1 MPNYTYKARDKSGLI
16 VSGTRE
22 APNERIVADHLSD
35 LGYYVI
41 SVSEAKEAPETR
53 LFTRRKKVSTQDIV
67 TFTRQLATMSRAGM
81 TFTVSLDTLSQQ
93 TENSTLK
100 EIVGVLKKDV
110 EGGLAFSD
118 ALARHPKA
126 FSELYVNM
134 VRAGEAGGVLE
145 EILER
150 LIFIAE
156 REGETKA
163 RLRAALIYP
172 AVVVSVAVL
181 VIGFLAVVVF
191 PRFMTVFSASGVTLP
206 LPTRILLAV
215 SSFVQSYWWVI
226 LGGILIIIFSF
237 RRYSRTEGGGFLI
250 DRIKLK
256 IPIFG
261 LLVKKL
267 IVARFAR
274 ILSTLHGSGVP
285 ILSALEIVE
294 RTIGN
299 IVIARVV
306 ENVRVSVREGE
317 SIAEP
322 LRISKTFPPMVV
334 HMITIGEESGALDKM
349 LTEVADTY
357 DREVDY
363 ALRNVTAALEP
374 ILIVV
379 MGIIV
384 AFIALS
390 LFLPYFDMIKV
401 IH

>member
-1 MPNYTYKARDKSGLI
+1 MPAYAYKARDKSGL
-16 VSGTRE
+16 VVTGTKE
-22 APNERIVADHLSD
+22 APNERVVADHLSD

-41 SVSEAKEAPETR
+41 SVSLEKEAPETG
-53 LFTRRKKVSTQDIV
+53 LFTRRKKVTTQNIV
-67 TFTRQLATMSRAGM
+67 TFTRQLATMIRAGM

-93 TENSTLK
+93 TENPTLK
-100 EIVGVLKKDV
+100 EIVGKLKKDV

-118 ALARHPKA
+118 TLAKHPKV

-134 VRAGEAGGVLE
+134 IRAGEAGGVLE

-156 REGETKA
+156 REGETRS
-163 RLRAALIYP
+163 RLRAALTYP

-181 VIGFLAVVVF
+181 VIGFLAMFVF
-191 PRFMTVFSASGVTLP
+191 PRFMTVFARAEITLP
-206 LPTRILLAV
+206 LPTRILLAT
-215 SSFVQSYWWVI
+215 SNFVQSYWWAM
-226 LGGILIIIFSF
+226 LGGALIIVFSY
-237 RRYSRTEGGGFLI
+237 RGYSRTEGGGFLI
-250 DRIKLK
+250 DKIKLK

-285 ILSALEIVE
+285 ILNALEIVE

-299 IVIARVV
+299 VVISRVV
-306 ENVRVSVREGE
+306 ANVRTSVREGE

-322 LRISKTFPPMVV
+322 LRISKAFPPMVV

-401 IH
+401 TR

>member
-1 MPNYTYKARDKSGLI
+1 MPSYTYKARDKSGLV
-16 VSGTRE
+16 VSGTKE
-22 APNERIVADHLSD
+22 APNERVVADRLSD
-35 LGYYVI
+35 LGYYII
-41 SVSEAKEAPETR
+41 SVSLEKEAPEAR
-53 LFTRRKKVSTQDIV
+53 LFTRRKKVTTQNIV
-67 TFTRQLATMSRAGM
+67 TFTRQLATMIRAGM

-93 TENSTLK
+93 TENPTLK
-100 EIVGVLKKDV
+100 EIVGKLKKDV
-110 EGGLAFSD
+110 EGGLSFSD
-118 ALARHPKA
+118 ALAKHPKV

-134 VRAGEAGGVLE
+134 IRAGEAGGVLE

-156 REGETKA
+156 REGETKS
-163 RLRAALIYP
+163 RLQAALTYP
-172 AVVVSVAVL
+172 VAVVSVAIL
-181 VIGFLAVVVF
+181 VVGFLAVAVF
-191 PRFMTVFSASGVTLP
+191 PRFMNIFATSGVLLP
-206 LPTRILLAV
+206 LPTRILLAG
-215 SSFVQSYWWVI
+215 SSFVQSYWWII
-226 LGGILIIIFSF
+226 LGGILIIIFSY
-237 RRYSRTEGGGFLI
+237 RGYSRTEAGGLII

-261 LLVKKL
+261 LLIKK
-267 IVARFAR
+267 IVVARFAR
-274 ILSTLHGSGVP
+274 ILSTLHSSGVP
-285 ILSALEIVE
+285 ILNALEIVE

-299 IVIARVV
+299 VVVSRVV
-306 ENVRVSVREGE
+306 ENVRTSVREGE

-322 LRISKTFPPMVV
+322 LRISKVFPPMVV

-374 ILIVV
+374 ILITL
-379 MGIIV
+379 MGAVV

-401 IH
+401 H

>member
-1 MPNYTYKARDKSGLI
+1 MPSYTYKARDKSGL
-16 VSGTRE
+16 VVTGTRE
-22 APNERIVADHLSD
+22 APNERVVADHLSD

-41 SVSEAKEAPETR
+41 SVSLEKGAPEAR
-53 LFTRRKKVSTQDIV
+53 LFTRRRKVSTQNIV
-67 TFTRQLATMSRAGM
+67 TFTRQLATMIRSGM
-81 TFTVSLDTLSQQ
+81 TFTVALDTLSQQ
-93 TENSTLK
+93 TENPTLK
-100 EIVGVLKKDV
+100 ETVGVLRKDV

-118 ALARHPKA
+118 ALAKHPKV

-134 VRAGEAGGVLE
+134 IRAGEAGGVLE

-156 REGETKA
+156 REGETRS
-163 RLRAALIYP
+163 RLRAALTYP
-172 AVVVSVAVL
+172 TVVVSVAVL
-181 VIGFLAVVVF
+181 VIGFLAVFVF
-191 PRFMTVFSASGVTLP
+191 PRFMTVFAASGITLP

-215 SSFVQSYWWVI
+215 SSLVQSYWWVI
-226 LGGILIIIFSF
+226 LGGILIIIFSY
-237 RRYSRTEGGGFLI
+237 RGYSKTEGGGFII
-250 DRIKLK
+250 DRAKLK

-261 LLVKKL
+261 LLIKKL

-285 ILSALEIVE
+285 ILSALEIVG

-299 IVIARVV
+299 VVISRVI
-306 ENVRVSVREGE
+306 ENVRTSVREGE

-322 LRISKTFPPMVV
+322 LRISKAFPPMVV

-374 ILIVV
+374 ILIVI

-390 LFLPYFDMIKV
+390 LFLPYFDMIKLTR
-401 IH
+401 

>member
-1 MPNYTYKARDKSGLI
+1 MPNYTYKARDKFGL
-16 VSGTRE
+16 VVTGTRE
-22 APNERIVADHLSD
+22 APNERVVADRLSD

-41 SVSEAKEAPETR
+41 SVEEKPEAR
-53 LFTRRKKVSTQDIV
+53 IFTRRKKVATQDIV
-67 TFTRQLATMSRAGM
+67 TFTRQLATMIRSGM
-81 TFTVSLDTLSQQ
+81 TFTVTLDALSQQ
-93 TENSTLK
+93 TENPTLK
-100 EIVGVLKKDV
+100 ETVGKLKKDV
-110 EGGLAFSD
+110 EGGLSFSD
-118 ALARHPKA
+118 ALAKHPRV

-163 RLRAALIYP
+163 RLRAALTYP
-172 AVVVSVAVL
+172 TVVVSVAVL
-181 VIGFLAVVVF
+181 VVGFLAVVVF
-191 PRFMTVFSASGVTLP
+191 PRFMSVFTASGITLP

-215 SSFVQSYWWVI
+215 SSFVQSYWWAM
-226 LGGILIIIFSF
+226 LGGVVIIIFSF
-237 RRYSRTEGGGFLI
+237 RRYSRTEGGGFFI
-250 DRIKLK
+250 DRAKLK

-261 LLVKKL
+261 LLIKKL

-285 ILSALEIVE
+285 ILNALEIVE

-299 IVIARVV
+299 TVIARVV
-306 ENVRVSVREGE
+306 ENVRTSVREGE

-322 LRISKTFPPMVV
+322 LRIAKTFPPMVV
-334 HMITIGEESGALDKM
+334 HMVTIGEATGALDKM

-374 ILIVV
+374 ILIVI

-390 LFLPYFDMIKV
+390 LFLPYFEMIKV
-401 IH
+401 TR

>member
-1 MPNYTYKARDKSGLI
+1 MPNYTYKARDKSGL
-16 VSGTRE
+16 VVTGTRE
-22 APNERIVADHLSD
+22 APNERVVADRLSD

-41 SVSEAKEAPETR
+41 SVSEEKEKPEAR
-53 LFTRRKKVSTQDIV
+53 LFTRRKKVTTQNIV
-67 TFTRQLATMSRAGM
+67 TFTRQMATMIRSGM
-81 TFTVSLDTLSQQ
+81 TFTVTLDTLSQQ
-93 TENSTLK
+93 TENPTLR
-100 EIVGVLKKDV
+100 EVVGELKKDI

-118 ALARHPKA
+118 ALAKHPRV

-156 REGETKA
+156 REGETRA
-163 RLRAALIYP
+163 RLRAALTYP
-172 AVVVSVAVL
+172 TIVVSVAVL

-191 PRFMTVFSASGVTLP
+191 PRFMTVFAAKEVTLP

-215 SSFVQSYWWVI
+215 SNLVQSYWWVI
-226 LGGILIIIFSF
+226 LGGVLIIVFSF
-237 RRYSRTEGGGFLI
+237 RGYSKTEGGGFLI
-250 DRIKLK
+250 DRAKLK

-261 LLVKKL
+261 LLIKKL

-274 ILSTLHGSGVP
+274 ILSTLHASGVP

-299 IVIARVV
+299 VVIARAV
-306 ENVRVSVREGE
+306 ENVRISVREGE

-322 LRISKTFPPMVV
+322 LRISKVFPPMVV

-363 ALRNVTAALEP
+363 ALKNVTAALEP

-390 LFLPYFDMIKV
+390 LFLPYFEMIKV
-401 IH
+401 AR

>member
-1 MPNYTYKARDKSGLI
+1 MPSYTYKARDKSGLV

-22 APNERIVADHLSD
+22 APNERVVADRLSD

-41 SVSEAKEAPETR
+41 SISLEKEAPEAR
-53 LFTRRKKVSTQDIV
+53 LFTRRKKVTTQNIV
-67 TFTRQLATMSRAGM
+67 TFTRQLATMIRAGM

-93 TENSTLK
+93 TENPTLK
-100 EIVGVLKKDV
+100 EIVGKIKKDV

-118 ALARHPKA
+118 ALAKHPKV

-134 VRAGEAGGVLE
+134 IRAGEAGGVLE

-156 REGETKA
+156 REGETRS
-163 RLRAALIYP
+163 RLQAALTYP
-172 AVVVSVAVL
+172 TVVVSVAIL
-181 VIGFLAVVVF
+181 VVGFLAVVVF
-191 PRFMTVFSASGVTLP
+191 PRFMTIFARAEVTLP

-215 SSFVQSYWWVI
+215 SSFVQAYWWAI
-226 LGGILIIIFSF
+226 LGGVLIIIFSY
-237 RRYSRTEGGGFLI
+237 RGYSRTEGGGFII
-250 DRIKLK
+250 DRIKLN

-261 LLVKKL
+261 LLIKKL

-285 ILSALEIVE
+285 ILNALEIVE

-299 IVIARVV
+299 VVISRVV
-306 ENVRVSVREGE
+306 GNVRTSVREGE

-322 LRISKTFPPMVV
+322 LRISKVFPPMVV

-363 ALRNVTAALEP
+363 ALKNVTAALEP
-374 ILIVV
+374 VLIVV

-390 LFLPYFDMIKV
+390 LFLPYFEMIKV
-401 IH
+401 TR

>member
-1 MPNYTYKARDKSGLI
+1 MPNYTYKARDKSGL
-16 VSGTRE
+16 VVTGTRE
-22 APNERIVADHLSD
+22 APNERVVADRLSD

-41 SVSEAKEAPETR
+41 SVSEEKEKPEAR
-53 LFTRRKKVSTQDIV
+53 LFTRRKKVTTQNIV
-67 TFTRQLATMSRAGM
+67 TFTRQMATMIRSGM
-81 TFTVSLDTLSQQ
+81 TFTVTLDTLSQQ
-93 TENSTLK
+93 TENPTLR
-100 EIVGVLKKDV
+100 EVVGELKKDI

-118 ALARHPKA
+118 ALAKHPRV

-156 REGETKA
+156 REGETRA
-163 RLRAALIYP
+163 RLRAALTYP
-172 AVVVSVAVL
+172 TIVVSVAVL

-191 PRFMTVFSASGVTLP
+191 PRFMTVFAAKEVTLP

-215 SSFVQSYWWVI
+215 SNLVQSYWWVI
-226 LGGILIIIFSF
+226 LGGVLIIVFSF
-237 RRYSRTEGGGFLI
+237 RGYSKTEGGGFLI
-250 DRIKLK
+250 DRAKLK

-261 LLVKKL
+261 LLIKKL

-274 ILSTLHGSGVP
+274 ILSTLHASGVP

-299 IVIARVV
+299 VVIARAV
-306 ENVRVSVREGE
+306 ENVRISVREGE

-322 LRISKTFPPMVV
+322 LRISKVFPPMVV

-363 ALRNVTAALEP
+363 ALKNVTAALEP

-390 LFLPYFDMIKV
+390 LFLPYFDMIKLTR
-401 IH
+401 

>member
-1 MPNYTYKARDKSGLI
+1 MSSYAYKARDKSGL
-16 VSGTRE
+16 VVTGTRE
-22 APNERIVADHLSD
+22 APNERVVADRLSD

-41 SVSEAKEAPETR
+41 SVSLEKEAPEAR
-53 LFTRRKKVSTQDIV
+53 LFIRRKKVSTQNIV
-67 TFTRQLATMSRAGM
+67 TFTRQLATMIRAGM

-93 TENSTLK
+93 TENPTLR
-100 EIVGVLKKDV
+100 GVVVQLKKDV

-118 ALARHPKA
+118 ALARHPRV

-134 VRAGEAGGVLE
+134 IKAGEAGGVLD

-156 REGETKA
+156 REGETRS
-163 RLRAALIYP
+163 RLRAALTYP
-172 AVVVSVAVL
+172 TVVVSVAVL

-191 PRFMTVFSASGVTLP
+191 PRFMGVFSASGVALP

-215 SSFVQSYWWVI
+215 SGFVQSRWWVI
-226 LGGILIIIFSF
+226 LGGILIIVFSF
-237 RRYSRTEGGGFLI
+237 RGYSKTEGGGFII

-261 LLVKKL
+261 LLIKKL
-267 IVARFAR
+267 VVARFAR

-294 RTIGN
+294 KTIGN
-299 IVIARVV
+299 IVISRVV
-306 ENVRVSVREGE
+306 ENVRTSVREGE

-322 LRISKTFPPMVV
+322 LRISKVFPPMVV

-374 ILIVV
+374 ILIVI

-390 LFLPYFDMIKV
+390 LFLPYFDMVKLTR
-401 IH
+401 

>member
-1 MPNYTYKARDKSGLI
+1 MPSYTYKARDKSGLV

-22 APNERIVADHLSD
+22 APNERVVADRLSD
-35 LGYYVI
+35 LGYYII
-41 SVSEAKEAPETR
+41 SVSLEKEAPEAR
-53 LFTRRKKVSTQDIV
+53 LFTRRKKVTTQNIV
-67 TFTRQLATMSRAGM
+67 TFTRQLATMIRAGM

-93 TENSTLK
+93 TENPTLK
-100 EIVGVLKKDV
+100 EIVGKLKKEV

-118 ALARHPKA
+118 ALAKHPKV

-134 VRAGEAGGVLE
+134 IRAGEVGGVLE

-156 REGETKA
+156 REGETKS
-163 RLRAALIYP
+163 RLRAALTYP
-172 AVVVSVAVL
+172 AAVVSVAVL
-181 VIGFLAVVVF
+181 VIGFLAVFVF
-191 PRFMTVFSASGVTLP
+191 PKFMGVFTASGITLP

-215 SSFVQSYWWVI
+215 SSFVQSYWWII
-226 LGGILIIIFSF
+226 LGGILIIIFSC
-237 RRYSRTEGGGFLI
+237 RGYSRIEGGRFII
-250 DRIKLK
+250 DKIKLK

-261 LLVKKL
+261 LLIKK
-267 IVARFAR
+267 IVVARFAR
-274 ILSTLHGSGVP
+274 ILSTLHASGVP
-285 ILSALEIVE
+285 ILNALEIVE
-294 RTIGN
+294 RTVGN
-299 IVIARVV
+299 VV
-306 ENVRVSVREGE
+306 VSRALENVRVSVREGE

-322 LRISKTFPPMVV
+322 LRTSKVFPPMVV
-334 HMITIGEESGALDKM
+334 HMITVGEESGALDKM

-357 DREVDY
+357 DKEVDY

-374 ILIVV
+374 VLIVI

-401 IH
+401 TR

>member
-22 APNERIVADHLSD
+22 APNERVVADRLSD

-41 SVSEAKEAPETR
+41 SVSEEKEKPEAR
-53 LFTRRKKVSTQDIV
+53 LFTRRKKVTTQNIV
-67 TFTRQLATMSRAGM
+67 TFTRQMATMIRSGM
-81 TFTVSLDTLSQQ
+81 TFTVTLDTLSQQ
-93 TENSTLK
+93 TENPTLR
-100 EIVGVLKKDV
+100 EVVGELKKDI

-118 ALARHPKA
+118 ALAKHPRV

-156 REGETKA
+156 REGETRA
-163 RLRAALIYP
+163 RLRAALTYP
-172 AVVVSVAVL
+172 TIVVSVAVL

-191 PRFMTVFSASGVTLP
+191 PMFITVFAAKEVTLP

-215 SSFVQSYWWVI
+215 SNLVQSYWWVI
-226 LGGILIIIFSF
+226 LGGVLIIVFSF
-237 RRYSRTEGGGFLI
+237 RGYSKTEGGGFLI
-250 DRIKLK
+250 DRAKLK

-261 LLVKKL
+261 LLIKKL

-274 ILSTLHGSGVP
+274 ILSTLHASGVP

-299 IVIARVV
+299 VVIARAV
-306 ENVRVSVREGE
+306 ENVRISVREGE

-322 LRISKTFPPMVV
+322 LRISKVFPPMVV

-384 AFIALS
+384 AFIA
-390 LFLPYFDMIKV
+390 
-401 IH
+401 

>member
-1 MPNYTYKARDKSGLI
+1 MPNYTYKARDKSGL
-16 VSGTRE
+16 VVTGTRE
-22 APNERIVADHLSD
+22 APNERVVADHLSD

-41 SVSEAKEAPETR
+41 SISEAKEASEAR
-53 LFTRRKKVSTQDIV
+53 LFTRRKKVTTQDIV
-67 TFTRQLATMSRAGM
+67 TFTRQLATMIRAGM
-81 TFTVSLDTLSQQ
+81 TFTVSLNTLSQQ
-93 TENSTLK
+93 TENPALREIAVQLK
-100 EIVGVLKKDV
+100 RDV
-110 EGGLAFSD
+110 EGGLSFSD
-118 ALARHPKA
+118 ALAKHPKA

-156 REGETKA
+156 REGETRT
-163 RLRAALIYP
+163 RLRAALTYP
-172 AVVVSVAVL
+172 TVVVSVAVL

-191 PRFMTVFSASGVTLP
+191 PRFMGVFAHAEIPLP

-215 SSFVQSYWWVI
+215 SNFVQSYWWVM
-226 LGGILIIIFSF
+226 LGGILIIVFSF
-237 RRYSRTEGGGFLI
+237 RRYSGTEGGGFII
-250 DRIKLK
+250 DKVKLK

-261 LLVKKL
+261 LLIKKL
-267 IVARFAR
+267 VVARFAR
-274 ILSTLHGSGVP
+274 ILSTLHSSGVP
-285 ILSALEIVE
+285 ILNALEIVE

-299 IVIARVV
+299 VVISRVV
-306 ENVRVSVREGE
+306 GNVRTSVREGE

-322 LRISKTFPPMVV
+322 LRISKVFPPMVV

-363 ALRNVTAALEP
+363 ALKNVTAALEP
-374 ILIVV
+374 VLIVA

-390 LFLPYFDMIKV
+390 LFLPYFEMIKV
-401 IH
+401 VR

>member
-1 MPNYTYKARDKSGLI
+1 MPTYTYKARDKSGLI
-16 VSGTRE
+16 VTGTRE
-22 APNERIVADHLSD
+22 APNESVVADRLSE

-41 SVSEAKEAPETR
+41 SVSEEKEKPETR
-53 LFTRRKKVSTQDIV
+53 LFTRRRKVGTQDIV
-67 TFTRQLATMSRAGM
+67 TFTRQLATMIRAGM
-81 TFTVSLDTLSQQ
+81 TFTVSLGTLAQQ
-93 TENSTLK
+93 TESPTLR
-100 EIVGVLKKDV
+100 EVVVQLKKDV

-118 ALARHPKA
+118 SLAKYPKV

-163 RLRAALIYP
+163 RLRAALTYP
-172 AVVVSVAVL
+172 TVVVSVAVL
-181 VIGFLAVVVF
+181 VIGFLAVFVF
-191 PRFMTVFSASGVTLP
+191 PRFMTVFTARAVTLP

-226 LGGILIIIFSF
+226 LGGALIIVFSF
-237 RRYSRTEGGGFLI
+237 RGYSGTERGGFII

-261 LLVKKL
+261 LLIKKL
-267 IVARFAR
+267 LVARFAR
-274 ILSTLHGSGVP
+274 ILSTLHSSGVP
-285 ILSALEIVE
+285 ILNALEIVE
-294 RTIGN
+294 QTIGN
-299 IVIARVV
+299 IVISRAV
-306 ENVRVSVREGE
+306 ENVRISVREGE

-322 LRISKTFPPMVV
+322 LRISKVFPPMVV

-363 ALRNVTAALEP
+363 SLRNVTAALEP
-374 ILIVV
+374 VLIVI

-401 IH
+401 AR

>member
-1 MPNYTYKARDKSGLI
+1 MPTYTYKVRDKSGL
-16 VSGTRE
+16 VVTGTRE
-22 APNERIVADHLSD
+22 APNESVVADRLSD

-41 SVSEAKEAPETR
+41 SISLEKEASETR
-53 LFTRRKKVSTQDIV
+53 LFTRRKKVGTQDIV
-67 TFTRQLATMSRAGM
+67 TFTRQLATMIRAGM

-93 TENSTLK
+93 TENPTLK
-100 EIVGVLKKDV
+100 EIIVQLKKDV
-110 EGGLAFSD
+110 EGGLSFSD
-118 ALARHPKA
+118 ALAKHPKA

-134 VRAGEAGGVLE
+134 IRAGEAGGVLE

-156 REGETKA
+156 REGETRA
-163 RLRAALIYP
+163 RLRAALTYP
-172 AVVVSVAVL
+172 TIVVSVAVL
-181 VIGFLAVVVF
+181 VIGFLAVFVF
-191 PRFMTVFSASGVTLP
+191 PRFMTVFAAREVILP

-215 SSFVQSYWWVI
+215 SNFVQSYWWVI
-226 LGGILIIIFSF
+226 LGGALIIIFSF
-237 RRYSRTEGGGFLI
+237 RGYYRTEGGGFII

-261 LLVKKL
+261 LLIKKL
-267 IVARFAR
+267 VVARFAR
-274 ILSTLHGSGVP
+274 ILSTLHSSGVP

-299 IVIARVV
+299 VVISRVI
-306 ENVRVSVREGE
+306 ENVRTSVREGE

-322 LRISKTFPPMVV
+322 LRISKVFPPMVV

-363 ALRNVTAALEP
+363 ALKNVTAALEP

-390 LFLPYFDMIKV
+390 LFLPYFDMIKLTR
-401 IH
+401 

>member
-1 MPNYTYKARDKSGLI
+1 MPSYTYKARDKSGLV

-22 APNERIVADHLSD
+22 APNERVVADRLSD

-41 SVSEAKEAPETR
+41 SVSLEKEAPEAR
-53 LFTRRKKVSTQDIV
+53 LFTRRKKVTTQNIV
-67 TFTRQLATMSRAGM
+67 TFTRQLATMIRAGM

-93 TENSTLK
+93 TENPTLK
-100 EIVGVLKKDV
+100 EIVGKLKKDV

-118 ALARHPKA
+118 ALVKHPKV

-134 VRAGEAGGVLE
+134 IRAGEAGGVLE

-156 REGETKA
+156 REGETKS
-163 RLRAALIYP
+163 RLQAALTYP
-172 AVVVSVAVL
+172 AVVVSVAIL
-181 VIGFLAVVVF
+181 VVGFLAVAVF
-191 PRFMTVFSASGVTLP
+191 PRFMNIFATAGVTLP
-206 LPTRILLAV
+206 LPTSILLAV
-215 SSFVQSYWWVI
+215 SSFVQSYWWLI
-226 LGGILIIIFSF
+226 LGGILIIIFSY
-237 RRYSRTEGGGFLI
+237 RGYSRTEGGGFII

-261 LLVKKL
+261 LLIKK
-267 IVARFAR
+267 IVVARFAR
-274 ILSTLHGSGVP
+274 ILSTLHSSGVP
-285 ILSALEIVE
+285 ILNALEIVE

-299 IVIARVV
+299 VVISRVV

-322 LRISKTFPPMVV
+322 LRISKVFPPMVV

-363 ALRNVTAALEP
+363 ALGNVTAALEP
-374 ILIVV
+374 ILITV
-379 MGIIV
+379 MGAVV

-390 LFLPYFDMIKV
+390 LFLPYFDMIRV
-401 IH
+401 H